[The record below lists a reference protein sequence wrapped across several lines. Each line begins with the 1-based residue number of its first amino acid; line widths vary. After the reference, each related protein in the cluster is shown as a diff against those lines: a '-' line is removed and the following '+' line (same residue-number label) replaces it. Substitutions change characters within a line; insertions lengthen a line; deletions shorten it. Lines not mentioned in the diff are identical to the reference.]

1 MQGRVAVKATERP
14 KTIIMGYTASDTRY
28 DSMQYRRA
36 GRSGVDLP
44 AISFGLW
51 QNFGDDASQK
61 TIEEILFK
69 AFDNGINYFDLA
81 NNYGPAPGS
90 AETNFGKVLAKDFKP
105 YRDELIIASKA
116 GYTMWDG
123 PYGDWGSRKYL
134 VSSCDQSLRR
144 MGLEYVDIFYS
155 HRYDPRTPIEE
166 TMGALDYIV
175 RSGRALYAGISNYP
189 AEHAAKAIDILDKL
203 GTPCLVHQIKYSM
216 IEHEMGDSLFDL
228 HRKEGVGCVAF
239 SPLAQGL
246 LSDKY
251 LDGIPE
257 GSRAAKDDSLTRHY
271 VKDNLEKVKKLN
283 MIAVRRGQTLAQMAI
298 AWQLYDDRITSVL
311 VGASS
316 VTQLM
321 ENISAQ
327 KNTRFAQEE
336 IAEINSIIL

>member
-1 MQGRVAVKATERP
+1 
-14 KTIIMGYTASDTRY
+14 
-28 DSMQYRRA
+28 MQYRRA

-44 AISFGLW
+44 AVSFGLW
-51 QNFGDDASQK
+51 QNFGDAASMD
-61 TIEEILFK
+61 TIRDILFH
-69 AFDNGINYFDLA
+69 AFDSGINYFDLA
-81 NNYGPAPGS
+81 NNYGPTPGS
-90 AETNFGKVLAKDFKP
+90 AETNFGRVMAQDLRP

-134 VSSCDQSLRR
+134 VSSCDQSLKR

-189 AEHAAKAIDILDKL
+189 AEHAAKAIAILRDL

-216 IEHEMGDSLFDL
+216 IEHEMGDSLFGL
-228 HRKEGVGCVAF
+228 HREEGIGCVAF

-251 LDGIPE
+251 LNGIP
-257 GSRAAKDDSLTRHY
+257 GDSRAARNDSLTPDY
-271 VKDNLEKVKKLN
+271 VKDNLEKVKALGK
-283 MIAVRRGQTLAQMAI
+283 IAVRRGQTLAQMAI
-298 AWQLYDDRITSVL
+298 AWQLYDDRITTVL

-316 VTQLM
+316 VAQLKD
-321 ENISAQ
+321 NIAAQ
-327 KNTRFAQEE
+327 KHTHFTEE
-336 IAEINSIIL
+336 ELREINKIIF